1 MHENIIETDHEG
13 MELDSI
19 ELPDS
24 LPVIPLS
31 EFVIYPLMVLPMFVT
46 SKESLAAA
54 KKASREEKL
63 VLMLAEDGERNK
75 RKTKNL
81 EEDFYEIGT
90 LANIIKEHQ
99 LSDGKYRIIIQGL
112 TRVRVKAVAKKG
124 NLITAQVEKV
134 TEPRLRAKDSEITAW
149 IRNMRD
155 SLDKAIGLGKSISP
169 DILIFASN
177 VQDPGRLAD
186 LAVATIEL
194 DIEDQQIILDELNPL
209 TRLKKVFK
217 LYSNELEVLEMQQKI
232 SNSAKGEMEK
242 SHKEYFLRQ
251 QLKAIQ
257 QELGDIGDGDDEI
270 SELALKLKKS
280 KMPKEA
286 FEEAIRQLEKLE
298 RMHSDAAEA
307 SVIRNY
313 LDVMLDLPW
322 SKSTKDR
329 LDLKRAKEILD
340 EDHYDLE
347 KVKERILEHLGVM
360 KLKKGNI
367 KGPILCFVGP
377 PGVGKTSL
385 GRSIAR
391 ALNRKFIR
399 LSLGGVR
406 DEAEIRGHRRTYV
419 GALPGRVVQG
429 INQVNSNNP
438 VFMMDE
444 VDKIGSDFRGDP
456 SSALLEVL
464 DPEQNTTFR
473 DNYLGVDFDLSKVM
487 FILTAN
493 RLDTIQPAFR
503 DRMEIIHL
511 SGYTE
516 EDKIH
521 IARKY
526 LIKKQRKE
534 AGITANQL
542 TIDDSALKAVIK
554 SYTSEAGVRSLEREI
569 ASVCRKVARK
579 VAEGHKGKTKV
590 TGEDIPEYLGP
601 PKVLPNQMLEENTIG
616 VATGL
621 AWTATGGD
629 VLFIE
634 SISME
639 GKGNLTL
646 TGQLG
651 EVMQESAKAALSFI
665 KANSEKLCCHN
676 YKFAEKD
683 LHVHVPE
690 GAIPKDGPS
699 AGVSITT
706 SMVSAFTGIPVRKD
720 IAMTGEIT
728 LRGRVMAIGGVKEKV
743 LAAKRIGISEIII
756 PKQNEKDLADIQDD
770 LRKGVEIHLVNHIDE
785 VLELAIPGLKNKK
798 G

>member
-1 MHENIIETDHEG
+1 MSERTIETEHEYT
-13 MELDSI
+13 EPDNI
-19 ELPDS
+19 ELPES
-24 LPVIPLS
+24 IPVIPLS
-31 EFVIYPLMVLPMFVT
+31 EFIIYPLMVLPMFAT

-54 KKASREEKL
+54 RKASRDDKL
-63 VLMLAEDGERNK
+63 VLMLGEPGERNP
-75 RKTKNL
+75 RKNKNL
-81 EEDFYEIGT
+81 EEDFFQIGT
-90 LANIIKEHQ
+90 LANIVKEHQ
-99 LSDGKYRIIIQGL
+99 LNDGKFRIIIQGL
-112 TRVRVKAVAKKG
+112 TRVKIKSVTKKG
-124 NLITAQVEKV
+124 NLISAVAERV
-134 TEPRLRAKDSEITAW
+134 VLPVPRAKDSEITAW

-155 SLDKAIGLGKSISP
+155 SLDRAISLGKAITP
-169 DILIFASN
+169 DILIFAGN

-186 LAVATIEL
+186 LAAATMDL
-194 DIEDQQIILDELNPL
+194 DIMDQQAILEEIHPL
-209 TRLKKVFK
+209 KRLKKVFK
-217 LYSNELEVLEMQQKI
+217 FYSNELEVLEMQQKI
-232 SNSAKGEMEK
+232 SNNAKGEMEK

-251 QLKAIQ
+251 QIKAIQ
-257 QELGDIGDGDDEI
+257 QELGDIGGEGDDEI
-270 SELALKLKKS
+270 NELAERLRKA
-280 KMPKEA
+280 KMPDEA
-286 FEEAIRQLEKLE
+286 LTEALRQLEKLD

-313 LDVMLDLPW
+313 LDVMIDLPW
-322 SKSTKDR
+322 SRSTKDR

-429 INQVNSNNP
+429 ITQVKSNNP

-503 DRMEIIHL
+503 DRMEIIQL

-516 EDKIH
+516 EDKVH
-521 IARKY
+521 IAKKY
-526 LIKKQRKE
+526 LISKQRKQ

-542 TIDDSALKAVIK
+542 TIEDSALKILIK
-554 SYTSEAGVRSLEREI
+554 SYTSEAGVRNLEREI
-569 ASVCRKVARK
+569 ASVCRKVART
-579 VAEGHKGKTKV
+579 VAEGHKGKTVV
-590 TGEDIPEYLGP
+590 TADDIAEYQGP
-601 PKVLPNQMLEENTIG
+601 PKITPNQMLETNTVG

-621 AWTATGGD
+621 AWTGTGGD

-634 SISME
+634 TIVMP
-639 GKGNLTL
+639 GKGGLTL

-665 KANSEKLCCHN
+665 KANAEALCCEN
-676 YKFAEKD
+676 FNFAEKD

-690 GAIPKDGPS
+690 GGIPKDGPS
-699 AGVSITT
+699 AGVSMTT
-706 SMVSAFTGIPVRKD
+706 SMVSAFTGTPVRND
-720 IAMTGEIT
+720 LAMTGEIT

-743 LAAKRIGISEIII
+743 LAARRIGIKEIIL
-756 PKQNEKDLADIQDD
+756 PKQNEKDLSEIQEE
-770 LRKGVEIHLVNHIDE
+770 LLKEIKIHLVSTLDE
-785 VLELAIPGLKNKK
+785 VLELAIPDLKHK
-798 G
+798 